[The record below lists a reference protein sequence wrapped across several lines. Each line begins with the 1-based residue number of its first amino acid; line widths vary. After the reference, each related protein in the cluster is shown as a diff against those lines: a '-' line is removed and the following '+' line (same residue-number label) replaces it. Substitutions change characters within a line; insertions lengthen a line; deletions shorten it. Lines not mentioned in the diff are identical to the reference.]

1 MRIKKIETN
10 RLKRAKFWLF
20 AFCFPAFII
29 YTICWIIPVF
39 MNFGLSLVKWN
50 GFDWGQLKY
59 VGLANFERI
68 LHDKV
73 FYIAL
78 KNNFVFV
85 IATTIV
91 IVVFSFLL
99 ALLIERGLP
108 FKSFFRIT
116 FYLPVILPF
125 IVVGL
130 LWRWVYNPAFGILNP
145 LLENLG
151 LNFLVNDWISSSD
164 TALMSVMIVGVWKAS
179 PFFMVIFLAAL
190 QKIPDELEEAARI
203 DGANSF
209 QILTKIVFPL
219 LKPIF
224 NIVIALN
231 IVQGFRVFA
240 LIYAMTRGGPGRS
253 TEVLPTYII
262 RVAFE
267 EYNMGYSAALSVL
280 LFILVFSIS
289 ILFLRPFGRNDEIQY

>member
-1 MRIKKIETN
+1 MRIRKIETN

-59 VGLANFERI
+59 VGLANFEKI

-85 IATTIV
+85 FATTIV

-151 LNFLVNDWISSSD
+151 LNFLVNDWISSSN

-203 DGANSF
+203 DGATSF

-267 EYNMGYSAALSVL
+267 EYNMGYSAALSVF

-289 ILFLRPFGRNDEIQY
+289 ILFVTIQHNPKKVI